1 MKIDIMTLFPQMFTE
16 VLGTS
21 IIGRAIEN
29 NIVSID
35 YTDIRDFSTNK
46 HNKVDDY
53 TYGGGKGMLMQ
64 AEPIFNAI
72 MSKKT
77 SKSKVIYLSP
87 KGKVYTQQLA
97 NQLSEEDH
105 LILLCGHYEG
115 IDERVIESVVDEE
128 ISIGDYV
135 LTGGEIG
142 AMVIVDSVVRLLPGV
157 LSEEDSFKIESHYD
171 GLLEYPQYTR
181 PRIFNDMEVPPVLLS
196 GDHKKIEEWRKR
208 ESIKKTFVNRP
219 DLIEKIELT
228 EEEKNILENIKK
240 ELKDTE

>member
-1 MKIDIMTLFPQMFTE
+1 MKIDIMTLFPQMFSE
-16 VLGTS
+16 VLGSS
-21 IIGRAIEN
+21 IIGRAVEN

-64 AEPIFNAI
+64 AEPIYDAI

-77 SKSKVIYLSP
+77 DKSKVIYLSP
-87 KGKVYTQQLA
+87 KGKVYNQQIA
-97 NQLSEEDH
+97 NRLSEEEH

-115 IDERVIESVVDEE
+115 IDERVVDSVVDEE

-157 LSEEDSFKIESHYD
+157 LSEEDSFKIESHYN

-181 PRIFNDMEVPPVLLS
+181 PRVFKDMEVPPVLLS
-196 GDHKKIEEWRKR
+196 GDHKKIEEWRKK

-219 DLIEKIELT
+219 DLIEKMELT
-228 EEEKNILENIKK
+228 ESEKNILEIVKK
-240 ELKDTE
+240 ELYSDE